1 MPKTI
6 RKYWGAHKGRVAL
19 NYNWPAIDHDS
30 VVLITASEYASNYA
44 RFIGAASITVANIA
58 PHGPPHDPNQG
69 VTFVVNVD
77 WGSPINIVTD
87 ITVLDNKPVG
97 TQTWVPPTPNS
108 IGLRIQYQET
118 KEWCWIAVA
127 TSVNH
132 FYNPSSTW
140 TQCQLMTAVGQTIV
154 KLAPGTSACPSDT
167 ILAKFPELAGILA
180 DPYSNPAEYAL
191 EPGMD
196 FTLVHPE
203 AIDKIDPDYMR
214 GGAVSDALTVTG
226 NYADSFGADLT
237 LAEIAAEVNAGRP
250 VTVDITWF
258 VDGHSHVVAIAG
270 VLGDS
275 LVTLDPINGQSV
287 IRFGD
292 FPGTYFG
299 GATLDGYTF
308 TKA

>member
-30 VVLITASEYASNYA
+30 VVLITASEYAGNFV

-58 PHGPPHDPNQG
+58 PHGPPYDSNHG

-77 WGSPINIVTD
+77 WGSPINVVTD
-87 ITVLDNKPVG
+87 ITVLDDKPAY
-97 TQTWVPPTPNS
+97 TQPWVPPTPNS
-108 IGLRIQYQET
+108 IGLRMQYQET
-118 KEWCWIAVA
+118 KAWCWIAVA
-127 TSVNH
+127 TSISL

-140 TQCQLMTAVGQTIV
+140 TQCQLMTAVGLTII
-154 KLAPGTSACPSDT
+154 KLAPGTSACPNAT

-180 DPYSNPAEYAL
+180 DPYSEAAEYAL
-191 EPGMD
+191 EQGMD
-196 FTLVHPE
+196 FTLVHPK
-203 AIDKIDPDYMR
+203 AIDKIDPNYIR

-226 NYADSFGADLT
+226 NYADSFDADLT
-237 LAEIAAEVNAGRP
+237 LDKIAAEVNAGRP

-258 VDGHSHVVAIAG
+258 SDGHSHVVAITG

-275 LVTLDPINGQSV
+275 LFVLDPIHGQSI

-292 FPGTYFG
+292 FPGSYFG
-299 GATLDGYTF
+299 GAILDGYTF